1 MAPQSKLSS
10 IYATKC
16 GVLVLAICCLQAVAA
31 AAAARAETS
40 MPPPISTAC
49 SSGTLLSCRRR
60 PPLPAFYGR
69 GSAAIDSFSSLH
81 TVHRVRMQ
89 RITGRNILSPL
100 SDEDG
105 GGAYGDGATMTATAM
120 PSTSTFTSI
129 PTYLQLRGGAG
140 GGGGSTSASST
151 PSTPSSAHMI
161 TGGSL
166 SSALAMARS
175 QARLLVV
182 YIPNK
187 SKSKAARSNNGIAET
202 SLNSDEVARAS
213 NKPSRRKKGDTTSS
227 TTNDFGSFV
236 VWTPDSPTS
245 SEAAAAVKRLR
256 VKYPGKGRKSGG
268 GGGGAAAGPI
278 LLVAY
283 VAQHPTMVDSSTG
296 RPRLVPKVLA
306 QHHCNPPPDAKSM
319 SLWLNTLRKRH
330 AKQYAAMQHHIRE
343 ARLYTERV
351 RGYASSQMDDE
362 NREMKERQ
370 ARAEAKAR
378 EEEEA
383 RRKEAMEQR
392 RAELLDSLPDEPE
405 AGGAGTIT
413 IALRFADGRTGRRRF
428 DADDATMGDVFNWV
442 DAVFEME
449 RERIELSTM
458 TGQKKF
464 VFGEDGTSEMTLSDA
479 GLGKMTGLRVTEIEA
494 EEDTNNGDEEEE
506 EEEEEEDDE
515 EEDDEYD
522 DDEEEEEL

>member
-1 MAPQSKLSS
+1 V
-10 IYATKC
+10 T
-16 GVLVLAICCLQAVAA
+16 ICCVQAVAA

-49 SSGTLLSCRRR
+49 SSGASLLCRRR
-60 PPLPAFYGR
+60 PPPPAFYRR
-69 GSAAIDSFSSLH
+69 GSAAVDLNDGDYSFSSLLP
-81 TVHRVRMQ
+81 TGYGAHRSSTRMQ

-105 GGAYGDGATMTATAM
+105 GGAYGDGATMTATTM
-120 PSTSTFTSI
+120 PSTSTLTSI
-129 PTYLQLRGGAG
+129 PAYLQLRG

-236 VWTPDSPTS
+236 IWHPDSPTS